1 MPDDFKTVGND
12 AKFEGITEM
21 PVCHYQI
28 YFGNF
33 EKYFPKK
40 AVYMVSYVSEKL
52 LSWVHGL

>member
-40 AVYMVSYVSEKL
+40 AVYMVSQVSE
-52 LSWVHGL
+52 

>member
-1 MPDDFKTVGND
+1 MRTAGKPIFVKSVVLFFKTVGND
-12 AKFEGITEM
+12 AKFEGTTEM

-40 AVYMVSYVSEKL
+40 AVYMVS
-52 LSWVHGL
+52 